1 MSFNFCENIQAH
13 VFFKVHPPVFQT
25 ALKQC
30 KLFTVRNYI
39 TKQIPVRVLLSVASF
54 SQAASNSIAP
64 VGTTMVVV
72 TEEELEQMRRLNGE
86 VVDRETVMAYNEVDG
101 SDQIEE
107 DEDEEAVLDEIDNEI
122 GDKSEQKAG
131 D

>member
-1 MSFNFCENIQAH
+1 
-13 VFFKVHPPVFQT
+13 
-25 ALKQC
+25 
-30 KLFTVRNYI
+30 
-39 TKQIPVRVLLSVASF
+39 
-54 SQAASNSIAP
+54 
-64 VGTTMVVV
+64 MVVV
-72 TEEELEQMRRLNGE
+72 TEEELEQMRRLGGE